1 MTDDINKR
9 SSGGLAVFAAAI
21 FISSFLIFQVQPLIG
36 KYILPWFGGTAG
48 VWSTCML
55 FFQIVLFAG
64 YAYAHLLIK
73 HFSIRNQCLIHFA
86 AMIGAI
92 FLLPIAPST
101 NWKPIGTEDPTLRIL
116 GLLAASVGLPYF
128 LLSANGPLLQAWF
141 SRANPGRSPYGLYS
155 LSNVGSLLGLVSYPF
170 LVEPRYSV
178 DVQARY
184 WSWGF
189 AVFAIVC
196 LACAFVLIKSARV
209 ATPDLEE
216 KSAITHSSR
225 GDRWLWFTLS
235 ACASVMLLA
244 ATNQVCIDVAAIPFL
259 WVLPLSLYL
268 LTFIIAF
275 AHPRWYPR
283 WVWTIALVVVMVMLC
298 TVMDEGA
305 KARIDRQIAVYFGA
319 MFVCCMVCH
328 GELVRLKPEP
338 ARLTSFYMLIS
349 AGGAA
354 GGIFVAL
361 IAPMLF
367 PKFFELHIGAFACC
381 ALALVAYFR
390 DRELPITE
398 PVRSW
403 VCATSIILVMILG
416 GALWSFARG
425 NVDDQLT
432 AQRNFFGVLRVR
444 EFDEEGRRV
453 RVLVHG
459 QILHGQQVM
468 SPEFKNKPVSY
479 YTAASGAGLL
489 MSQPSG
495 PRKIGVVGLGT
506 GTLAA
511 HGRSGDS
518 FRFYEIN
525 PTVIRLADEYFSFL
539 KDSLAQPNI
548 RFSLGD
554 ARLSLERESP
564 QAFDCLLVDAFSSD
578 AIPAHLLTEEAFE
591 IYLKHLGEN
600 GVLAIHISNR
610 HFDLKPVVRGAARRW
625 GLWMSTVTS
634 RKDDS
639 IYQSAS
645 TWCLLARAPVRLTV
659 LGLDKLEDPTQ
670 PIADSTST
678 PWTDNFSNLFGTLKP
693 RRKDSE

>member
-1 MTDDINKR
+1 MTDDTNKR
-9 SSGGLAVFAAAI
+9 SSGGLAVFAVAI
-21 FISSFLIFQVQPLIG
+21 FVSSFLIFQVQPLIG

-73 HFSIRNQCLIHFA
+73 YFSLRNQCLIHFA

-101 NWKPIGTEDPTLRIL
+101 DWKPSGMEDPTVRIL
-116 GLLAASVGLPYF
+116 GLLAVSVGLPYF

-155 LSNVGSLLGLVSYPF
+155 LSNVGSLLGLISYPF
-170 LVEPRYSV
+170 LVEPQYSV
-178 DVQARY
+178 DIQARL

-189 AVFAIVC
+189 AGFAVAC
-196 LACAFVLIKSARV
+196 LASAFVVSKS
-209 ATPDLEE
+209 TSDLPPESLK
-216 KSAITHSSR
+216 KSAIAKSSSR
-225 GDRWLWFTLS
+225 AGWLWFALP
-235 ACASVMLLA
+235 ACASVLLLA

-259 WVLPLSLYL
+259 WVLPLTLYL

-275 AHPRWYPR
+275 AGPSWYPR
-283 WVWTIALVVVMVMLC
+283 WFFAIALVVAMVLLCAVMQL
-298 TVMDEGA
+298 GA
-305 KARIDRQIAVYFGA
+305 KARIEQQIAVYFGA

-361 IAPMLF
+361 IAPILF
-367 PKFFELHIGAFACC
+367 SKFIELHIGALACC
-381 ALALVAYFR
+381 SLALLVYFR
-390 DRELPITE
+390 DRDLPITE
-398 PVRSW
+398 PIRSW
-403 VCATSIILVMILG
+403 IQAVSIVGVLALG
-416 GALWSFARG
+416 GLLWTFARG
-425 NVDDQLT
+425 NVEDQLT

-444 EFDEEGRRV
+444 EYEENGRKV

-459 QILHGQQVM
+459 QILHGQQVL
-468 SPEFKNKPVSY
+468 SPDFKNKAVSY
-479 YTAASGAGLL
+479 YTDASGAGLL

-506 GTLAA
+506 GSLAA
-511 HGRSGDS
+511 FGRSNDS
-518 FRFYEIN
+518 IRFYEIN
-525 PTVIRLADEYFSFL
+525 PAVLHLADEYFTFL
-539 KDSLAQPNI
+539 SDSEAHENI

-564 QAFDCLLVDAFSSD
+564 QGFDCLLVDAFSSD
-578 AIPAHLLTEEAFE
+578 AIPTHLLTEEAFE
-591 IYLKHLGEN
+591 IYLKHLAEN
-600 GVLAIHISNR
+600 GVLAVHISNR
-610 HFDLKPVVRGAARRW
+610 HFNLRPVVRGAARRW
-625 GLWMSTVTS
+625 GLWLSIVSS
-634 RKDDS
+634 REDDS
-639 IYQSAS
+639 RFQTAA
-645 TWCLLARAPVRLTV
+645 TWCLLTRTPSRLTV
-659 LGLDKLEDPTQ
+659 LGLDKLEDPGQ
-670 PIADSTST
+670 SIVDVPSTL
-678 PWTDNFSNLFGTLKP
+678 WTDNFSNLFGTLNP
-693 RRKDSE
+693 RRQSTK